1 MNLEQRVYKKLLD
14 VPKGQI
20 TTYGELAKA
29 VGLKNGQR
37 VIGKIMNNNP
47 YPVIVPCHRV
57 VMSTGKIGGY
67 AYGEHIKTKM
77 LSEEGVEIKN
87 GKIGRAIKETT
98 ISGIAFDVLK
108 TVDMISEEMSWSA
121 GGMCGKKQWIP
132 VGMGGP
138 AIKCKVN
145 IGGR

>member
-1 MNLEQRVYKKLLD
+1 MNLEQKIYKKLLE

-37 VIGKIMNNNP
+37 VIGKIMNKNP

-67 AYGEHIKTKM
+67 AYGEQIKTK
-77 LSEEGVEIKN
+77 LLNDEGIKIEN
-87 GKIGRAIKETT
+87 GKIKDFEKNVFR
-98 ISGIAFDVLK
+98 F
-108 TVDMISEEMSWSA
+108 
-121 GGMCGKKQWIP
+121 
-132 VGMGGP
+132 
-138 AIKCKVN
+138 
-145 IGGR
+145 